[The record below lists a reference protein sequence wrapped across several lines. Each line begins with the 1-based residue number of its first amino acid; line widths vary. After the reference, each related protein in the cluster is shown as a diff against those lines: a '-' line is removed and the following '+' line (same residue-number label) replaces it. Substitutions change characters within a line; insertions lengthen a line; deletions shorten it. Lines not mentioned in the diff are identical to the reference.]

1 MMDFSQAQSPTNHGF
16 KNLVLQGLLIGLV
29 LTLVFVFLAPCFD
42 HHFTERQHNHSH
54 IFLTSSAA
62 SHGHP
67 EFHPF
72 ERIHFHDAFTDHH
85 SHGDGI
91 LYQGSNEGLSESSSV
106 FFANFINDGQ
116 SYPIYSND
124 TFSFA
129 KAAGDGMYQ
138 GTTPAPPTRPPR
150 A

>member
-1 MMDFSQAQSPTNHGF
+1 MDSSRAQFTTGHDFSDLALKSL
-16 KNLVLQGLLIGLV
+16 LVGLALV
-29 LTLVFVFLAPCFD
+29 LVFVFLAPCLD

-72 ERIHFHDAFTDHH
+72 ERIHFHDAFTDHD

-91 LYQGSNEGLSESSSV
+91 LYQGSNEGLSESGSV
-106 FFANFINDGQ
+106 FFANFINDSQ

-129 KAAGDGMYQ
+129 MAGGDGMYQ